1 MEGCELN
8 MHVLSAL
15 PYHRGGML
23 PFSVVSAYLHACT
36 CVYVCAHVCV
46 SQPGMSHISRGHLPR
61 FSAVT
66 LIFNTC
72 SPHLLSLAEDT
83 LLCLSLTESSPTFTG
98 SLFSCTLAFTSD
110 MSPSLLLLCASVWS
124 PSPLS
129 IIFTASPSFFFFYHP
144 FFIATSTPILLM
156 LSRINCFP

>member
-1 MEGCELN
+1 MFSLLCRTTVVGCYAFLWCLRIC
-8 MHVLSAL
+8 MRARVC
-15 PYHRGGML
+15 MC
-23 PFSVVSAYLHACT
+23 AC
-36 CVYVCAHVCV
+36 VCV

-72 SPHLLSLAEDT
+72 SPHLLSLSEDT